1 VICHCDPANGGRSN
15 LTFMPT
21 EEIRKFLKGDVI
33 DDSTTRQKYSR
44 DASLF
49 EITPKAVIFPKD
61 AEDIQ
66 NLVKFASSKPG
77 VSLTAR
83 SGGTDM
89 TGGPLTESLVLEFDK
104 YFNQVKEVGDG
115 YAITQ
120 PGVYY
125 RDFEKETMKTG
136 QIMPSYPASR
146 EICAIGGMVANDS
159 GGEKS
164 LVYGKTHDYVQE
176 LKVVFADGKEYE
188 VKKLSKAEL
197 NKKKRQQNFEGEIYK
212 KIYDL
217 VTDNEELLKASKPQ
231 VSKNSSGYNLWDVWD
246 GENFDLT
253 RLIVGS
259 QGTLGLVT
267 EVKFKLV
274 PKKKHTGMLVVFMKD
289 LGILGD
295 FVNVVLPF
303 QPGSFESFDDATL
316 KLALKFFP
324 GFLKQM
330 GAKNLFS
337 LGLSFLPEVWT
348 ILTYGMP
355 KLVCLIE
362 FEEDTREEVDR
373 KLKELNAAL
382 AKFKVKT
389 KIAATENESRKYWLI
404 RRESFNLL
412 RHKVAGKQ
420 TAPFIDDVIV
430 KPEYLPEFLPKLHA
444 ITDKYRLLNT
454 IAGHVGNGNFHI
466 IPLMVLSNEE
476 DRKKIPAC
484 LDEVINL
491 ILEYKGSITAEHND
505 GLIRSPYLPKM
516 FGAEMYG
523 IFEEVKKIFDP
534 KNIFNPGKKVGASL
548 DYAFKHM
555 KRG

>member
-1 VICHCDPANGGRSN
+1 M
-15 LTFMPT
+15 L
-21 EEIRKFLKGDVI
+21 EEIRKFLHGDI
-33 DDSTTRQKYSR
+33 AEDNTTLRKFSR

-49 EITPKAVIFPKD
+49 EIAPQAVIFPKD
-61 AEDIQ
+61 EDDLK
-66 NLVKFASSKPG
+66 NLVKFAVANKKKNPG
-77 VSLTAR
+77 LSLTAR

-104 YFNQVKEVGDG
+104 YFNRVKEVGQG
-115 YAITQ
+115 YAVTQ

-125 RDFEKETMKTG
+125 RDFEKETLKTG
-136 QIMPSYPASR
+136 QLMPSYPASR

-176 LKVVFADGKEYE
+176 LKMVLADGNEYII
-188 VKKLSKAEL
+188 KKLSKTEL
-197 NKKKRQQNFEGEIYK
+197 NKKKRQENFEGELYR

-217 VTDNEELLKASKPQ
+217 VTDNEALIKEARPQ
-231 VSKNSSGYNLWDVWD
+231 VSKNSSGYNLWDIWD
-246 GENFDLT
+246 GETFDLT
-253 RLIVGS
+253 KLLVGS

-267 EVKFKLV
+267 EVTFKLV
-274 PKKKHTGMLVVFMKD
+274 PRKQYSGMLVVFMKD
-289 LGILGD
+289 LRMLGD
-295 FVNVVLPF
+295 FVNAVLPF
-303 QPGSFESFDDATL
+303 APDSFESFDDATL

-355 KLVCLIE
+355 KLICLIE
-362 FEEDTREEVDR
+362 FEEDTQEEVDR

-382 AKFKVKT
+382 KGFRVKT
-389 KIAATENESRKYWLI
+389 KIAATEQEAKKYWLI

-430 KPEYLPEFLPKLHA
+430 KPEYLPEFLPKLNA
-444 ITDKYRLLNT
+444 ITKKYNLVDT

-466 IPLMVLSNEE
+466 IPLMVLANEE

-484 LDEVINL
+484 MDEVINL
-491 ILEYKGSITAEHND
+491 VLKYKGSITAEHND
-505 GLIRSPYLPKM
+505 GLIRSPYLTKM
-516 FGAEMYG
+516 FGPEVYKL
-523 IFEEVKKIFDP
+523 FEDVKKIFDP
-534 KNIFNPGKKVGASL
+534 LNIFNPGKKVGASL
-548 DYAFKHM
+548 DYAFSHM
-555 KRG
+555 KRS

>member
-1 VICHCDPANGGRSN
+1 MM
-15 LTFMPT
+15 L
-21 EEIRKFLKGDVI
+21 EEIRKFLHGDI
-33 DDSTTRQKYSR
+33 AEDNTTLRKFSR

-49 EITPKAVIFPKD
+49 EIAPQAVIFPKD
-61 AEDIQ
+61 EDDLK
-66 NLVKFASSKPG
+66 NLVKFAVANKKKNPG
-77 VSLTAR
+77 LSLTAR

-104 YFNQVKEVGDG
+104 YFNRVKEVGQG
-115 YAITQ
+115 YAVTQ

-125 RDFEKETMKTG
+125 RDFEKETLKTG
-136 QIMPSYPASR
+136 QLMPSYPASR

-176 LKVVFADGKEYE
+176 LKMVLADGNEYII
-188 VKKLSKAEL
+188 KKLSKTEL
-197 NKKKRQQNFEGEIYK
+197 NKKKRQENFEGELYR

-217 VTDNEELLKASKPQ
+217 VTDNEALIKEARPQ
-231 VSKNSSGYNLWDVWD
+231 VSKNSSGYNLWDIWD
-246 GENFDLT
+246 GETFDLT
-253 RLIVGS
+253 KLLVGS

-267 EVKFKLV
+267 EVTFKLV
-274 PKKKHTGMLVVFMKD
+274 PRKQYSGMLVVFMKD
-289 LGILGD
+289 LRMLGD
-295 FVNVVLPF
+295 FVNAVLPF
-303 QPGSFESFDDATL
+303 APDSFESFDDATL

-355 KLVCLIE
+355 KLICLIE
-362 FEEDTREEVDR
+362 FEEDTQEEVDR

-382 AKFKVKT
+382 KGFRVKT
-389 KIAATENESRKYWLI
+389 KIAATEQEAKKYWLI

-430 KPEYLPEFLPKLHA
+430 KPEYLPEFLPKLNA
-444 ITDKYRLLNT
+444 ITKKYNLVDT

-466 IPLMVLSNEE
+466 IPLMVLANEE

-484 LDEVINL
+484 MDEVINL
-491 ILEYKGSITAEHND
+491 VLKYKGSITAEHND
-505 GLIRSPYLPKM
+505 GLIRSPYLTKM
-516 FGAEMYG
+516 FGPEVYKL
-523 IFEEVKKIFDP
+523 FEDVKKIFDP
-534 KNIFNPGKKVGASL
+534 LNIFNPGKKVGASL
-548 DYAFKHM
+548 DYAFSHM
-555 KRG
+555 KRS

>member
-1 VICHCDPANGGRSN
+1 
-15 LTFMPT
+15 M
-21 EEIRKFLKGDVI
+21 
-33 DDSTTRQKYSR
+33 
-44 DASLF
+44 
-49 EITPKAVIFPKD
+49 IFPKD
-61 AEDIQ
+61 VEDLK
-66 NLVKFASSKPG
+66 NLVKFASDKGG

-104 YFNQVKEVGDG
+104 YFNHVKEVGQG
-115 YAITQ
+115 YAITE

-125 RDFEKETMKTG
+125 RDFEKETLKSN
-136 QIMPSYPASR
+136 QFMPSYPASR
-146 EICAIGGMVANDS
+146 EICAIGGMVSNDS

-176 LKVVFADGKEYE
+176 LKMVFADGNEYT

-197 NKKKRQQNFEGEIYK
+197 NKKKRQENFEGELYRK
-212 KIYDL
+212 VYDL
-217 VTDNEELLKASKPQ
+217 VTEHEDLIKAAKPQ

-246 GENFDLT
+246 GENFDMTKL
-253 RLIVGS
+253 LVGS

-274 PKKKHTGMLVVFMKD
+274 ERKKYSGMLVVFMKD
-289 LGILGD
+289 LGILGE
-295 FVNVVLPF
+295 FVNTVLPF
-303 QPGSFESFDDATL
+303 APDSFESFDDATL

-355 KLVCLIE
+355 KLICLIE
-362 FEEDTREEVDR
+362 FEEDSQEEVDR
-373 KLKELNAAL
+373 KLRELNAGL
-382 AKFKVKT
+382 RHFKIKT
-389 KIAATENESRKYWLI
+389 KIAATEEEAKKYWLI

-430 KPEYLPEFLPKLHA
+430 KPEFLPEFLPKLNA
-444 ITDKYRLLNT
+444 ITKKYNLVDT

-466 IPLMVLSNEE
+466 IPLMVLANEE

-484 LDEVINL
+484 MDEVINL
-491 ILEYKGSITAEHND
+491 VLEYKGSITAEHND

-516 FGAEMYG
+516 FGAEVYKL
-523 IFEEVKKIFDP
+523 FEEVKKIFDP
-534 KNIFNPGKKVGASL
+534 KGIFNPGKKVKASL
-548 DYAFKHM
+548 DYAFSHM
-555 KRG
+555 KRS

>member
-1 VICHCDPANGGRSN
+1 MNV
-15 LTFMPT
+15 T
-21 EEIRKFLKGDVI
+21 EEVRKFLHGDV
-33 DDSTTRQKYSR
+33 DDGEGTRQKYSR

-49 EITPKAVIFPKD
+49 EVKPQAVIYPKD
-61 AEDIQ
+61 VEDIK
-66 NLVKFASSKPG
+66 NLVKFAAGQSG

-104 YFNQVKEVGDG
+104 YFNQVKEVGAD

-125 RDFEKETMKTG
+125 RDFEKSTLKKGM
-136 QIMPSYPASR
+136 ILPSYPASR
-146 EICAIGGMVANDS
+146 EICALGGMIANDS

-176 LKVVFADGKEYE
+176 LKVVLADGNEYDI
-188 VKKLSKAEL
+188 KKLNKAEL
-197 NKKKRQQNFEGEIYK
+197 NKKKRQSNFEGELYRK
-212 KIYDL
+212 VYDL
-217 VTDNEELLKASKPQ
+217 VTENEGLIKKSRPQ
-231 VSKNSSGYNLWDVWD
+231 VSKNSSGYNIWDVWD

-253 RLIVGS
+253 RLMVGS

-267 EVKFKLV
+267 EARLKLV
-274 PKKKHTGMLVVFMKD
+274 PAKPYSGMLVVFLKD
-289 LGILGD
+289 LNIIGD
-295 FVNVVLPF
+295 LVNAVLPF
-303 QPGSFESFDDATL
+303 QPMSFESFDDATL

-355 KLVCLIE
+355 KLVCLVE
-362 FEEDTREEVDR
+362 FEEDSREEVER
-373 KLKELNAAL
+373 KVRELQAKLKS
-382 AKFKVKT
+382 FPVKT
-389 KIAATENESRKYWLI
+389 RLALKEREEQKYWVI

-412 RHKVAGKQ
+412 RHKVSGKQ

-444 ITDKYRLLNT
+444 ITDKYKLLNT

-466 IPLMVLSNEE
+466 IPLMVLANEE

-484 LDEVINL
+484 ADEVYNL
-491 ILEYKGSITAEHND
+491 VLQYKGSITAEHND

-516 FGAEMYG
+516 FGSEVYKL
-523 IFEEVKKIFDP
+523 FEEVKAIFDP
-534 KNIFNPGKKVGASL
+534 RGIFNPGKKVGASL
-548 DYAFKHM
+548 DYAFRHM

>member
-1 VICHCDPANGGRSN
+1 MNN
-15 LTFMPT
+15 L
-21 EEIRKFLKGDVI
+21 EEIKKFLRGEIHEDNA
-33 DDSTTRQKYSR
+33 TLQKYSR

-49 EITPKAVIFPKD
+49 EVVPRAVVFPKN
-61 AEDIQ
+61 EDDLKD
-66 NLVKFASSKPG
+66 LVRYAAANKG

-104 YFNQVKEVGDG
+104 YFNQVKEVGSG
-115 YAITQ
+115 YAVTQ

-125 RDFEKETMKTG
+125 RDFEKETLKSG
-136 QIMPSYPASR
+136 QILPSYPASR

-164 LVYGKTHDYVQE
+164 LVYGKTHNYVQE
-176 LKVVFADGKEYE
+176 LKVVLADGEEYL
-188 VKKLSKAEL
+188 VKKLSKPEL
-197 NKKKRQQNFEGEIYK
+197 NKKKRQENFEGEIYRK
-212 KIYDL
+212 VYDL
-217 VTDNEELLKASKPQ
+217 VTDNEDLIKKSKPQ
-231 VSKNSSGYNLWDVWD
+231 VSKNSSGYNIWDVWD

-253 RLIVGS
+253 KLLVGS

-267 EVKFKLV
+267 EARFKLV
-274 PKKKHTGMLVVFMKD
+274 AKKKYTGMLVVFMKD
-289 LGILGD
+289 LKVLGD
-295 FVNVVLPF
+295 FVKTVLPF

-348 ILTYGMP
+348 VLTYGMP

-362 FEEDTREEVDR
+362 FEEDTKEEVER
-373 KLKELNAAL
+373 KLRELNIAL
-382 AKFKVKT
+382 AKFKMKT
-389 KIAATENESRKYWLI
+389 KIAATERESRKYWLI

-430 KPEYLPEFLPKLHA
+430 KPEFLPEFLPKLHA
-444 ITDKYRLLNT
+444 ITDKYKLLNT

-484 LDEVINL
+484 MDEVINL
-491 ILEYKGSITAEHND
+491 VLEYKGSITAEHND
-505 GLIRSPYLPKM
+505 GLIRTPYLPKM
-516 FGAEMYG
+516 FGPEVYAL
-523 IFEEVKKIFDP
+523 FEEVKKIFDA
-534 KNIFNPGKKVGASL
+534 KNIFNPGKKVGGNL
-548 DYAFKHM
+548 DYAFRHM